1 MSPRRARAVAADLP
15 AAVLPDAVMHPA
27 SVDDVLALPPFLS
40 VLRAAEA
47 RAGRSFD
54 TFPAADQDALVLRR
68 LEQLLAVARVSP
80 AWGARLADA
89 PVTLRSLADWEH
101 VPVTDKETFTDLFT
115 GTRPGMVVPIEHGGF
130 EVVASGGT
138 SSGRPSETVYDL
150 AELRDTY
157 ALSGAFIGNHMLPPN
172 MGEERPRWLATTL
185 ADYQMWSSGTMV
197 GGVLAMA
204 PGVNYVGAGPM
215 SVEVFRH
222 FLRYPGPKAIMGI
235 SASIAYLARFADGLE
250 EEARRSF
257 RVAMYGSGQLTR
269 KAREDLRAGYP
280 EIVVLSYFAATQ
292 AEAIGLQ
299 LDPGSEALAT
309 VPGLHLVEVVDD
321 AGHAVAE
328 GEEGELVVTRLL
340 GDQAPLLRYKVG
352 DRVRRLPRIVTPA
365 LDTSSFAFVGRS
377 GEFLHIGDTQYSAK
391 RALTEVFARFRDE
404 VGVDLEAV
412 ALDTQWVN
420 QRATKELL
428 LTLTVPDP
436 DALRRRLA
444 TKLGTAGSSPV
455 VAAAIVRS
463 LSVFNSLEA
472 NPDALARSG
481 YRFGIRLLPIDS
493 PELVRTEVGKVPLLV
508 DRIDD
513 PSPGPRRSA

>member
-1 MSPRRARAVAADLP
+1 MCSSDL
-15 AAVLPDAVMHPA
+15 
-27 SVDDVLALPPFLS
+27 
-40 VLRAAEA
+40 
-47 RAGRSFD
+47 
-54 TFPAADQDALVLRR
+54 
-68 LEQLLAVARVSP
+68 
-80 AWGARLADA
+80 
-89 PVTLRSLADWEH
+89 
-101 VPVTDKETFTDLFT
+101 TDKETFTDLFT

-130 EVVASGGT
+130 EIVASGGT

-157 ALSGAFIGNHMLPPN
+157 ALSGAFIGTHMLPPN
-172 MGEERPRWLATTL
+172 IGEGRPRWLATTL

-235 SASIAYLARFADGLE
+235 SASIAYLARFAEGLE

-257 RVAMYGSGQLTR
+257 RIAMYGSGQLTR

-309 VPGLHLVEVVDD
+309 VPGLHLVEVVGPD
-321 AGHAVAE
+321 GRAVAE

-340 GDQAPLLRYKVG
+340 GDQAPLLRYAVG

-377 GEFLHIGDTQYSAK
+377 GDFLHIGDTQYSAK
-391 RALTEVFARFRDE
+391 RALTEVFARFREE
-404 VGVDLEAV
+404 VGVDLEEV
-412 ALDTQWVN
+412 AHETQWVN
-420 QRATKELL
+420 QRPTKELL
-428 LTLTVPDP
+428 LTLTVADP
-436 DALRRRLA
+436 DGLRRRLA
-444 TKLGTAGSSPV
+444 TRLGAAGSSPV
-455 VAAAIVRS
+455 MAAAIVRS

-481 YRFGIRLLPIDS
+481 YRFGLRLLPIDS

-513 PSPGPRRSA
+513 RSPGPRRSA